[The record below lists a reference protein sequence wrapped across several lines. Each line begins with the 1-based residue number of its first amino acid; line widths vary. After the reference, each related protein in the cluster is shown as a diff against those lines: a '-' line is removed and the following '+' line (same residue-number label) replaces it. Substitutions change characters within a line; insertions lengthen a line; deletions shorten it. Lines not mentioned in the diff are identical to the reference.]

1 MRETAVARSLDF
13 VEMQNN
19 EATAAVASIED
30 AAACDERADALVI
43 GLLARVMRR
52 RGTIATALDYV
63 RSLARDT
70 RANCWEL
77 AERGGHGLPYRV
89 PGLRGKSR
97 GRGEGLRGVLPGRAP
112 DAVCR

>member
-1 MRETAVARSLDF
+1 MLRRETAVARSLDF
-13 VEMQNN
+13 VEIQNN

-63 RSLARDT
+63 R
-70 RANCWEL
+70 
-77 AERGGHGLPYRV
+77 
-89 PGLRGKSR
+89 
-97 GRGEGLRGVLPGRAP
+97 
-112 DAVCR
+112 